1 MQSMCIRQ
9 VKEYVINKTHRTLIN
24 MIVELVKVG
33 TISNKAFLLLV
44 VDAINSYE
52 KCSQITNRE
61 EHITNTD
68 NAIIRSTDNV
78 YIISEKSVEAYY
90 FVSKQQ
96 FSMEYKVSYA
106 YEYDSVAIRIYLLNM
121 MLNGQSVSRQ
131 EIYKPNVK
139 KFVDPFL
146 QGIIKEHCTGLLSLT
161 NNIQNYENLTCQLTD
176 DSIYDG
182 ALFDTLPDLNLKLFL
197 CDKPQDK
204 INNSEIRKT
213 TNQPVAEQS
222 GEFQDFYKKHKIG
235 VWIGVVAI
243 IILVSTCI

>member
-1 MQSMCIRQ
+1 MKDER
-9 VKEYVINKTHRTLIN
+9 VKLGVIL
-24 MIVELVKVG
+24 
-33 TISNKAFLLLV
+33 NKAFLLLV

-52 KCSQITNRE
+52 KGLQITNRE
-61 EHITNTD
+61 
-68 NAIIRSTDNV
+68 IIISTDNV

-90 FVSKQQ
+90 FVTSSKQQ
-96 FSMEYKVSYA
+96 FSMEYKVSYT

-139 KFVDPFL
+139 NFVDPFL
-146 QGIIKEHCTGLLSLT
+146 QGTIEAHRTCLLT
-161 NNIQNYENLTCQLTD
+161 VTKDIQNYENLTCQLTD

-235 VWIGVVAI
+235 VWIGVLAI
-243 IILVSTCI
+243 IFLVSTCG

>member
-1 MQSMCIRQ
+1 MKDER
-9 VKEYVINKTHRTLIN
+9 VKLGV
-24 MIVELVKVG
+24 
-33 TISNKAFLLLV
+33 ISNKAFLLLV

-52 KCSQITNRE
+52 KRLQITNRE
-61 EHITNTD
+61 EHITNTT
-68 NAIIRSTDNV
+68 STDNV

-90 FVSKQQ
+90 FLTLSKQPL
-96 FSMEYKVSYA
+96 SMEYKVSYT
-106 YEYDSVAIRIYLLNM
+106 YEYDSVAIRIYLLNVM
-121 MLNGQSVSRQ
+121 FNGQFVPRQAFNSPNIKYSADKLLQ
-131 EIYKPNVK
+131 EIVK
-139 KFVDPFL
+139 DHSDK
-146 QGIIKEHCTGLLSLT
+146 LLSLT

-235 VWIGVVAI
+235 VWIGVLAI
-243 IILVSTCI
+243 IFLVSTCG

>member
-1 MQSMCIRQ
+1 MKDER
-9 VKEYVINKTHRTLIN
+9 VKLGV
-24 MIVELVKVG
+24 
-33 TISNKAFLLLV
+33 ISNKAFLLLV

-52 KCSQITNRE
+52 KGLQITNRE
-61 EHITNTD
+61 
-68 NAIIRSTDNV
+68 IIISTDNV

-90 FVSKQQ
+90 FVTSSKQQ
-96 FSMEYKVSYA
+96 FSMEYKVSYT

-121 MLNGQSVSRQ
+121 MLNGQSVSRL

-139 KFVDPFL
+139 NFVDPFL
-146 QGIIKEHCTGLLSLT
+146 QGTIEAHRTCLLT
-161 NNIQNYENLTCQLTD
+161 VTKDIQNYENLTCQLTD

-235 VWIGVVAI
+235 VWIGVLAI
-243 IILVSTCI
+243 IFLVSTCG